1 MIPAVLVGSALLA
14 GSALLVGSALL
25 AGSTAHATDI
35 GWDLTRPS
43 APTAA

>member
-1 MIPAVLVGSALLA
+1 MLRRLLIPVIPAV
-14 GSALLVGSALL
+14 LVGSALL